1 MEDREFLLFA
11 LLLNCLTVPSCP
23 PNGHGYY
30 YKNGVEKCNGQAFFT
45 EGIGLHDGTGRK
57 VELR

>member
-1 MEDREFLLFA
+1 MEDIGMEDREFLLFA

-30 YKNGVEKCNGQAFFT
+30 YKNGVEK
-45 EGIGLHDGTGRK
+45 
-57 VELR
+57 